1 MFSND
6 SSNFQDSREKARP
19 TESAFYFLIQDRYF
33 ETDAL
38 LIPFSPLSL
47 FFFPPWIQPILKL
60 PESVPVEQHAC
71 PGCMEQPRGVN
82 RVSGRKMDTIVLAWP
97 KTFINNSVPITL
109 GTSLDS
115 CGMGNFIPGLFKTA
129 YIISCTGRDF
139 KMQLVRIFSC
149 RQFCPDVWA
158 EVPSLRFQGKVDGK
172 LEYAWWLSFV
182 YA

>member
-1 MFSND
+1 
-6 SSNFQDSREKARP
+6 
-19 TESAFYFLIQDRYF
+19 
-33 ETDAL
+33 
-38 LIPFSPLSL
+38 
-47 FFFPPWIQPILKL
+47 
-60 PESVPVEQHAC
+60 
-71 PGCMEQPRGVN
+71 
-82 RVSGRKMDTIVLAWP
+82 MDTIVLAWP

-139 KMQLVRIFSC
+139 KMQSVRIFSC

-182 YA
+182 YAYAFRVGGGWRSWHSKTLSLPLRKSHRRSSPCCGETKQLWAIWAAQKLRPPVLLAHHLLCSNISFFRDATFASLGRQS